1 MKVLITGSKG
11 FIGKNLT
18 EFLKTK
24 PDIQVLEYD
33 TDTPDEDLKKFTKIC
48 DIVVNLAGVNRTN
61 DIAEFEKGNFGVISH
76 VVEYLKEYKNKAPII
91 YSSSIMAL
99 LDNEYGK
106 SKQMAEDFL
115 FDYSKT
121 YKVPVYIYRFTNIFG
136 KWGKPN
142 YNSVVSTFCYNISR
156 NLPIKV
162 DDKTKVLTLSYIDD
176 VVFEIYNAILGKP
189 NLKGIFC
196 EVEKQYKKSLGEI
209 VELLE
214 KFKSDRESLEVINT
228 ANEFEKKLYSTYL
241 SYLDG
246 QNFSYDLNQHTDN
259 RGSFTE
265 IIRSKTSG
273 QFSVN
278 IAKPNI
284 TKGNHWHNTKN
295 EKFLVVSGKAS
306 IKFRLP
312 FSKETIEYIVSGEK
326 MEVVDIPCGYT
337 HSITNIGDS
346 DMIFF
351 IWTNECFDKENPD
364 TFYLEV

>member
-1 MKVLITGSKG
+1 
-11 FIGKNLT
+11 
-18 EFLKTK
+18 
-24 PDIQVLEYD
+24 
-33 TDTPDEDLKKFTKIC
+33 
-48 DIVVNLAGVNRTN
+48 
-61 DIAEFEKGNFGVISH
+61 
-76 VVEYLKEYKNKAPII
+76 
-91 YSSSIMAL
+91 MAL
-99 LDNEYGK
+99 QDNEYGK
-106 SKQMAEDFL
+106 SKKMAEDFL

-142 YNSVVSTFCYNISR
+142 YNSVISTFCYNISR
-156 NLPIKV
+156 NLPIRI
-162 DDKTKVLTLSYIDD
+162 DDKSKVLTLSYIDD
-176 VVFEIYNAILGKP
+176 VVVEIYNAILGKP
-189 NLKGIFC
+189 NQKDKFC
-196 EVEKQYKKSLGEI
+196 EVERQYKKSLGEI

-214 KFKSDRESLEVINT
+214 KFKGSRETLDVINI
-228 ANEFEKKLYSTYL
+228 ADEFEKKLYSTYL
-241 SYLDG
+241 SFLDEN
-246 QNFSYDLNQHTDN
+246 NFAYDLDQHVDN

-312 FSKETIEYIVSGEK
+312 FSKEIIEYIVSGEK
-326 MEVVDIPCGYT
+326 MQVGDIPCGYT
-337 HSITNIGDS
+337 HSITNIGDT
-346 DMIFF
+346 DMVFF
-351 IWTNECFDKENPD
+351 IWCNECFDKENPD